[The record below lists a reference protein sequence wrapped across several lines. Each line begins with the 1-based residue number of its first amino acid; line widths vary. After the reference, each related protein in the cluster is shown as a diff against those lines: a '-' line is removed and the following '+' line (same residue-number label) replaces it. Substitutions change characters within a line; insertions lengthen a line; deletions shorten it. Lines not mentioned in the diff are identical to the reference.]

1 MDSLDQIVAQFMKPN
16 GPNHRPLQG
25 PITLGAVNKDGTFEY
40 VKSFDCANDKN
51 IEQPSGKPIYHVA
64 SCTKLI
70 TTIAVLQCV
79 EKGLLALDSD
89 ISNILTEF
97 RNPKVLVRFDED
109 GDPVLEDSKGVVTL
123 RHLLTHSSGMAYG
136 FENMHPDLARLEKL
150 RNRKTLE
157 GGTVVRH
164 PSDSPNFALL
174 LEIFGFDITQQIVDA
189 MYRRNLSNPYL
200 YAIQGRNGSTPLV
213 LIGLE
218 KWFVYH
224 EHSFL
229 LVPNDFLNSSQVER
243 VNGGIKLGDYM
254 QHHIF
259 DPLGINDITFYSDR
273 HDIQERLVQCW
284 ERSESEG
291 LKKVRL
297 SKRPYPAKEHFGGGG
312 LFASA
317 TDLLKVYGA
326 ILRKDKKV
334 LGEEMVDLMF
344 KPQLQHTVGL
354 DNLSDSHSSY
364 RNSILNSIPTS
375 TPINFGLGG
384 LLNLQS
390 VVGHRGS
397 HSLTWSGMANCYW
410 WIDPR
415 NGIAGVYLSQMIPS
429 GEPDAI
435 ALLSKFEETVYS
447 SVASK

>member
-1 MDSLDQIVAQFMKPN
+1 MDSLDQIVAQFMKPS
-16 GPNHRPLQG
+16 GTNHRPLQG

-51 IEQPSGKPIYHVA
+51 IEQPS
-64 SCTKLI
+64 
-70 TTIAVLQCV
+70 VLQCV
-79 EKGLLALDSD
+79 EKGLLALDND
-89 ISNILTEF
+89 ISKVLNEF
-97 RNPKVLVRFDED
+97 QNPKVLVRFDKH
-109 GDPVLEDSKGVVTL
+109 GDPVVEDSKGVVTL

-136 FENMHPDLARLEKL
+136 FESMHPDLARLQKL

-157 GGTVVRH
+157 GGTVAESFEPILIRH
-164 PSDSPNFALL
+164 PGEQWEYSPGIDWA
-174 LEIFGFDITQQIVDA
+174 GK
-189 MYRRNLSNPYL
+189 M
-200 YAIQGRNGSTPLV
+200 
-213 LIGLE
+213 
-218 KWFVYH
+218 
-224 EHSFL
+224 
-229 LVPNDFLNSSQVER
+229 VER
-243 VNGGIKLGDYM
+243 VNGDMKLGDYM

-259 DPLGINDITFYSDR
+259 DPLGINDITFVSDR
-273 HDIQERLVQCW
+273 QDIQDRLVQCW
-284 ERSESEG
+284 ERSETEG

-326 ILRKDKKV
+326 ILRKDDKI

-354 DNLSDSHSSY
+354 DNLSDSHPSH
-364 RNSILNSIPTS
+364 RNSILNSVPSS

-390 VVGHRGS
+390 VAGQRGS

-410 WIDPR
+410 WIDPQ
-415 NGIAGVYLSQMIPS
+415 NGIAGVYLSQLVPS

>member
-1 MDSLDQIVAQFMKPN
+1 MDSLDQIVAQFMKPS
-16 GPNHRPLQG
+16 GTNHRPLQG

-51 IEQPSGKPIYHVA
+51 IEQPSGNPIYHIA

-79 EKGLLALDSD
+79 EKGLLALDND
-89 ISNILTEF
+89 ISKVLNEF
-97 RNPKVLVRFDED
+97 QNPKVLVRFDKH
-109 GDPVLEDSKGVVTL
+109 GDPVVEDSKGVVTL

-136 FENMHPDLARLEKL
+136 FESMHPDLARLQKL

-157 GGTVVRH
+157 GGTVVRYH
-164 PSDSPNFALL
+164 PSDSPSFALL
-174 LEIFGFDITQQIVDA
+174 LKIIVFDINRHIVDA
-189 MYRRNLSNPYL
+189 LYRRNLSNPFL
-200 YAIQGRNGSTPLV
+200 YTIQGNNGSTPLV

-218 KWFVYH
+218 KW
-224 EHSFL
+224 L
-229 LVPNDFLNSSQVER
+229 VER
-243 VNGGIKLGDYM
+243 VNGDMKLGDYM

-259 DPLGINDITFYSDR
+259 DPLGINDITFVSDR
-273 HDIQERLVQCW
+273 QDIQDRLVQCW
-284 ERSESEG
+284 ERSETEG

-326 ILRKDKKV
+326 ILRKDDKI

-354 DNLSDSHSSY
+354 DHLSDSHPSY
-364 RNSILNSIPTS
+364 RNSILNSVPSS

-390 VVGHRGS
+390 VVGQRGS

-410 WIDPR
+410 WIDPQ
-415 NGIAGVYLSQMIPS
+415 NGIAGVYLSQLIPS

>member
-51 IEQPSGKPIYHVA
+51 IEQPSGKPIYHIA

-157 GGTVVRH
+157 GGTVV
-164 PSDSPNFALL
+164 
-174 LEIFGFDITQQIVDA
+174 
-189 MYRRNLSNPYL
+189 
-200 YAIQGRNGSTPLV
+200 
-213 LIGLE
+213 
-218 KWFVYH
+218 
-224 EHSFL
+224 
-229 LVPNDFLNSSQVER
+229 ER

-334 LGEEMVDLMF
+334 LGKEMVDLMF

-354 DNLSDSHSSY
+354 DNLSDSHPSY

>member
-1 MDSLDQIVAQFMKPN
+1 MDSLDQIVAQFMKPS
-16 GPNHRPLQG
+16 GPNHPPLQG

-51 IEQPSGKPIYHVA
+51 IEQPSGNPIYHIA

-79 EKGLLALDSD
+79 EKGILALDND
-89 ISNILTEF
+89 ISKVLREF
-97 RNPKVLVRFDED
+97 QNPKVLVRFDKD

-136 FENMHPDLARLEKL
+136 FESMHPDLARLQKL

-157 GGTVVRH
+157 GGTVAESFEPILIRH
-164 PSDSPNFALL
+164 PGEQWEYSPGIDWA
-174 LEIFGFDITQQIVDA
+174 GK
-189 MYRRNLSNPYL
+189 M
-200 YAIQGRNGSTPLV
+200 
-213 LIGLE
+213 
-218 KWFVYH
+218 
-224 EHSFL
+224 
-229 LVPNDFLNSSQVER
+229 VER
-243 VNGGIKLGDYM
+243 VNGDMKLGDYM
-254 QHHIF
+254 QYHIF
-259 DPLGINDITFYSDR
+259 DPLGINDITFVSDR
-273 HDIQERLVQCW
+273 RDIQDRLVQCW
-284 ERSESEG
+284 ERSETEG

-317 TDLLKVYGA
+317 TDLLKIYGA
-326 ILRKDKKV
+326 ILRKDDKI

-354 DNLSDSHSSY
+354 DNLSDSHPSY
-364 RNSILNSIPTS
+364 RNSILNSVPSS

-390 VVGHRGS
+390 VVGKRGS

-410 WIDPR
+410 WIDPQ
-415 NGIAGVYLSQMIPS
+415 NGIAGVYLSQLIPS

-435 ALLSKFEETVYS
+435 ALLSKFEEIVYS